1 MGEIEMSSHRAI
13 NDALHSIKSKTRHK
27 MIAEVERNKVE
38 MTYIDHKMMLDIE
51 SFGVASQQMLV
62 ESMNRDKGQIARIV
76 TRLLRQGLIEK
87 KTHPEDKRSVQLSVT
102 DKGKTILVNLD
113 KVESELV
120 DRMVLGLDQQQIET
134 LIELL
139 NKVDSNLA

>member
-1 MGEIEMSSHRAI
+1 MPSHRAI
-13 NDALHSIKSKTRHK
+13 NDALHSIRLKTRHK
-27 MIAEVERNKVE
+27 MITEVERNKVE

-51 SFGVASQQMLV
+51 SFGIASQQMLV

-76 TRLLRQGLIEK
+76 TRLHRQGLIEK
-87 KTHPEDKRSVQLSVT
+87 NAHPEDKRSVQLSVT
-102 DKGKTILVNLD
+102 DKGKTILKNLE

-120 DRMVLGLDQQQIET
+120 ERMVAGLEQQQIET
-134 LIELL
+134 LVALL